1 MLKACFSQDKKCEKE
16 QERERAI
23 KEAEVEN
30 LLGPRH
36 QESIK
41 IKELLKEKELAL
53 FEVRTL
59 RTKIYS
65 NIQSGKLYTS
75 IIFRFH
81 LTEIGM

>member
-1 MLKACFSQDKKCEKE
+1 MLKAFFLQDKKCEKE

-53 FEVRTL
+53 FEVRAV

-65 NIQSGKLYTS
+65 DI
-75 IIFRFH
+75 
-81 LTEIGM
+81 